1 MEDDEEVQYEV
12 TDNNGCA
19 TDTSIFDNWSYEPES
34 KVLMARFN
42 AFKFPSSNN
51 LRFQCSIRVCFGSCP
66 PVHCQGVDAFGRRRR
81 RRRQVNG
88 VAGGSDLNPGSIGF
102 QVSVCCIDYR
112 CTYLLFIATIRQR
125 SSNCTTTV
133 IWYYDRYEF
142 VHFYFIFLL

>member
-81 RRRQVNG
+81 RRRQVG

-102 QVSVCCIDYR
+102 QVSTMNRLIFFSG
-112 CTYLLFIATIRQR
+112 LFTPLNSESMR
-125 SSNCTTTV
+125 STMNNK
-133 IWYYDRYEF
+133 
-142 VHFYFIFLL
+142 